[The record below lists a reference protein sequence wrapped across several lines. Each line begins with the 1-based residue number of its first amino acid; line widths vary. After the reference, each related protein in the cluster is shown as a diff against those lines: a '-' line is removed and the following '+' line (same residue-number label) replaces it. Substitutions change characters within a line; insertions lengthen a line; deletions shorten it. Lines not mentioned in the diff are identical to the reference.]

1 MKLQTHEKCFIPVRG
16 IAPARSNRK
25 HSDSGEHSRA
35 SGITGGRHS
44 FSTGRRRCGTS
55 LTGALRETRRDAAP
69 SPSLARLDH
78 RGGTAH
84 APFWTGARGSC
95 TRGAW
100 TATLGV
106 RAVCLAL
113 ITRARAR
120 AHPHTRPRAGALCV
134 VQQRR
139 SVSVQRPYRRYR
151 RYCCRVR
158 QALGTRL
165 DVRHDQN
172 IREEVQVM

>member
-55 LTGALRETRRDAAP
+55 LTGALREARRDAAP

-106 RAVCLAL
+106 RAVCLAV
-113 ITRARAR
+113 ITRARALT
-120 AHPHTRPRAGALCV
+120 HTLDLEPAPFVWYSNAVLSPCSDRTGAIGAIAV
-134 VQQRR
+134 
-139 SVSVQRPYRRYR
+139 
-151 RYCCRVR
+151 
-158 QALGTRL
+158 AFG
-165 DVRHDQN
+165 RH
-172 IREEVQVM
+172 

>member
-1 MKLQTHEKCFIPVRG
+1 MHTWRMD
-16 IAPARSNRK
+16 
-25 HSDSGEHSRA
+25 SDS
-35 SGITGGRHS
+35 
-44 FSTGRRRCGTS
+44 RCACGVP
-55 LTGALRETRRDAAP
+55 RC
-69 SPSLARLDH
+69 DH
-78 RGGTAH
+78 
-84 APFWTGARGSC
+84 P
-95 TRGAW
+95 
-100 TATLGV
+100 
-106 RAVCLAL
+106 
-113 ITRARAR
+113 RAR

-165 DVRHDQN
+165 DVRNDQN